1 MTQQKHKQDSEDL
14 TYIYISQRKLRKYV
28 RKSNLLMVIF
38 VEQIIGCDYNCTKL
52 NHIYRITFKYGIMK
66 HSDHRQYFY
75 TNLSFLRI
83 FKMFLHICF
92 QNSLI

>member
-28 RKSNLLMVIF
+28 RKSNLFMVIF

-52 NHIYRITFKYGIMK
+52 NHIE
-66 HSDHRQYFY
+66 
-75 TNLSFLRI
+75 
-83 FKMFLHICF
+83 
-92 QNSLI
+92 